1 VNTLITPTIA
11 AKEARYLLLERGD
24 LPETATV
31 TIPLDTRQLTMPL
44 ADYRS
49 RTLEPI
55 VGGLMLGIDEGR
67 YNKTPEGIAEGDG
80 IKVTVTEFYDIKRDA
95 TFWQFRMTR
104 E

>member
-24 LPETATV
+24 LPEAATV
-31 TIPLDTRQLTMPL
+31 TMPLDTHLLMQHL
-44 ADYRS
+44 AHYRS
-49 RTLEPI
+49 NTLAY
-55 VGGLMLGIDEGR
+55 VVDGLMLGIDEGR
-67 YNKTPEGIAEGDG
+67 YKKTPEGIAEGDG

-95 TFWQFRMTR
+95 TFWQFRMTH